1 MIRFSNLILSIFICV
16 FSCLGQSENYFSS
29 ENTLKYANYL
39 FNNFDYELAMNEYSQ
54 LLSEDN
60 AVLKKYLISASKS
73 KNYSTG
79 ISSYKSLIHNE
90 YNQEV
95 FEEYLKLLY
104 LNRNFDTLN
113 KELSNCD
120 SQISMKLKLSLNILD
135 GSLIQSDKLEG
146 FPKLESALL
155 YRNTYNKK
163 NPILAGLASSFL
175 PGSGKFYTGYKKD
188 GIISFLFVGLNS
200 YLSYRGFKKRGLKSG
215 FGWVYSIAG
224 LSFYLG
230 NIHGSYKSAKTRN
243 KKLQTDL
250 NEKLDNIFN

>member
-1 MIRFSNLILSIFICV
+1 M
-16 FSCLGQSENYFSS
+16 SCLGQSDNYFSS

-39 FNNFDYELAMNEYSQ
+39 FNNFDYELSMNEYSQ

-60 AVLKKYLISASKS
+60 AVLKKYLISANKS

-79 ISSYKSLIHNE
+79 ISSYKSLSYNE

-95 FEEYLKLLY
+95 FDEYLKLLY

-113 KELSNCD
+113 KELSNCN
-120 SQISMKLKLSLNILD
+120 SLISKKLKLSLNILD
-135 GSLIQSDKLEG
+135 GSLIQSAELED
-146 FPKLESALL
+146 FPKLKSTLL
-155 YRNTYNKK
+155 YRNTYKK
-163 NPILAGLASSFL
+163 KSPIIAGIASSFL
-175 PGSGKFYTGYKKD
+175 PGSGKLYTGYKKD
-188 GIISFLFVGLNS
+188 GILSFLFVGLNS
-200 YLSYRGFKKRGLKSG
+200 YLSYRGLKKRGLKSG
-215 FGWVYSIAG
+215 FGWVYSFAG

-243 KKLQTDL
+243 EKLQKDL

>member
-60 AVLKKYLISASKS
+60 TLLKKYLISASKS
-73 KNYSTG
+73 KNYSAG
-79 ISSYKSLIHNE
+79 ISSYKSLSHNE

-95 FEEYLKLLY
+95 FDEYLKLLY

-113 KELSNCD
+113 KELSNCN
-120 SQISMKLKLSLNILD
+120 SLISKKLKLSLNILD
-135 GSLIQSDKLEG
+135 GTLTQSAELED
-146 FPKLESALL
+146 FPKLKSVLL
-155 YRNTYNKK
+155 YRNTYKK
-163 NPILAGLASSFL
+163 KSPIIAGIASSFL
-175 PGSGKFYTGYKKD
+175 PGSGKLYTGYKKD
-188 GIISFLFVGLNS
+188 GILSFLFVGLNS

-215 FGWVYSIAG
+215 FGWVYSFAG

-243 KKLQTDL
+243 EKLQKDL

>member
-1 MIRFSNLILSIFICV
+1 M
-16 FSCLGQSENYFSS
+16 GQSENYFSS

-54 LLSEDN
+54 LLIEDN
-60 AVLKKYLISASKS
+60 ALLKKYLISANKS

-79 ISSYKSLIHNE
+79 ITSYKSLIHNE
-90 YNQEV
+90 YDQEV
-95 FEEYLKLLY
+95 FDEYLKLLY

-113 KELSNCD
+113 KELSNCN
-120 SQISMKLKLSLNILD
+120 SLISMKLKLSLNILD
-135 GSLIQSDKLEG
+135 GTLIQSGELED
-146 FPKLESALL
+146 FPKLKSVLL
-155 YRNTYNKK
+155 YRNTYKK
-163 NPILAGLASSFL
+163 KSPIISGIASSFL
-175 PGSGKFYTGYKKD
+175 PGSGKLYTGYKKD
-188 GIISFLFVGLNS
+188 GILSFLFVGLNS

-215 FGWVYSIAG
+215 FGWVYSFAG

-243 KKLQTDL
+243 EKLQKDL